1 MLGVAWPS
9 MRVSFDQSLGAAGLI
24 PPFGVAATIASTLT
38 TRHVVARIGI
48 GRLLAVSTGL
58 SAAGLVISA
67 ASPRL
72 EIFLVGVVVLG
83 LSGGAI
89 DVALNAYAAR
99 HFGPRRI
106 NFMHAS
112 YVVGAAASPALVTF
126 ALQVGAS
133 WRWPYA
139 LVAIIQLL
147 LTGVF
152 ALTASRWKT
161 DGINL
166 SATGSRSSH
175 PRPRRF
181 TVPSSIGIA
190 AVVVQTGIESSA
202 ALWAYSFLTLSAGV
216 SAGVAGITI
225 SGFWL
230 MMFVSRVL
238 LGSLAEKIGSWAT
251 MGVAALGLLVAG
263 GMTLLGTT
271 SATAALVGVLLFGI
285 AAGPM
290 YPLLILT
297 AADRT
302 TPSGIDRLVA
312 AQAAASAVGAA
323 TLPLLFGL
331 AMNTSPSAF
340 APIMAAAAA
349 VAALLQLAL
358 RMWRSTTNA
367 SRVPETKP
375 TQPQREVLGRDR
387 DRPACQPQPL
397 VGQAGVIWTFMDNTP
412 KRRLD

>member
-38 TRHVVARIGI
+38 TRHVVARIRI

-112 YVVGAAASPALVTF
+112 YVVGAAASPALMTF

-263 GMTLLGTT
+263 GMDSARNDVSDGGT
-271 SATAALVGVLLFGI
+271 G
-285 AAGPM
+285 
-290 YPLLILT
+290 
-297 AADRT
+297 R
-302 TPSGIDRLVA
+302 R
-312 AQAAASAVGAA
+312 
-323 TLPLLFGL
+323 
-331 AMNTSPSAF
+331 
-340 APIMAAAAA
+340 AA
-349 VAALLQLAL
+349 V
-358 RMWRSTTNA
+358 RYRSRPDVSTTHTHR
-367 SRVPETKP
+367 SGSDHTV
-375 TQPQREVLGRDR
+375 R
-387 DRPACQPQPL
+387 DRPA
-397 VGQAGVIWTFMDNTP
+397 
-412 KRRLD
+412 RRGTSRCLGRRSGHPSTVVRTRHEHLAERVRADHGGGSCGRRTAAARTAHVAIDHQCVEGPRNKANAAAARSTRPRP

>member
-1 MLGVAWPS
+1 
-9 MRVSFDQSLGAAGLI
+9 
-24 PPFGVAATIASTLT
+24 
-38 TRHVVARIGI
+38 
-48 GRLLAVSTGL
+48 
-58 SAAGLVISA
+58 
-67 ASPRL
+67 
-72 EIFLVGVVVLG
+72 
-83 LSGGAI
+83 
-89 DVALNAYAAR
+89 
-99 HFGPRRI
+99 
-106 NFMHAS
+106 
-112 YVVGAAASPALVTF
+112 
-126 ALQVGAS
+126 
-133 WRWPYA
+133 
-139 LVAIIQLL
+139 
-147 LTGVF
+147 
-152 ALTASRWKT
+152 
-161 DGINL
+161 
-166 SATGSRSSH
+166 
-175 PRPRRF
+175 
-181 TVPSSIGIA
+181 
-190 AVVVQTGIESSA
+190 
-202 ALWAYSFLTLSAGV
+202 
-216 SAGVAGITI
+216 
-225 SGFWL
+225 
-230 MMFVSRVL
+230 
-238 LGSLAEKIGSWAT
+238 
-251 MGVAALGLLVAG
+251 
-263 GMTLLGTT
+263 
-271 SATAALVGVLLFGI
+271 
-285 AAGPM
+285 M